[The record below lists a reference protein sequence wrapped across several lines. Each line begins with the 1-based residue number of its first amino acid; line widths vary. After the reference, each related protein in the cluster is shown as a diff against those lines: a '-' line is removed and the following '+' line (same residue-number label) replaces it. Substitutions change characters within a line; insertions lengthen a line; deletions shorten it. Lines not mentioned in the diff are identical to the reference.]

1 MTYKR
6 EAFSF
11 IVYFGLFIGCSENGE
26 RFTSETARLTANA
39 DPNPGDLVHAERAGG
54 RAQSRQ
60 RACLGRDVRAA
71 REPAISPT
79 GRGSPTSTATDYSTS
94 MTSIT
99 GRPAITRASGSITAQ
114 GAFGQN
120 LYSVAVAPAHNDSVI
135 TGLSNE
141 MQLVAD
147 FNGDGKVDMYLL
159 GWSGRGALCI
169 NQGTAAHA
177 DWTGP
182 SFICYQAWAAKNFAD
197 VNGDGRIDVEI
208 VDPSTPYDPYKDD
221 CRTLPLSWRLNNGNP
236 DPNTWPS
243 DSNYFHFVGVAAP
256 GALIDFNNDGL
267 PDTIHGIEATPDQRG
282 PYLIQSAGLQVSL
295 GQPDGTYRP
304 VTSGLEG
311 VLQPAVAFTDIDEDG
326 CIDVGTDETGY
337 RDNQT
342 WYVQDR
348 SGTTC
353 LATFHPVA
361 RTALP
366 YDPGF
371 RHYTVDVDNDGL
383 LDRVIIAHIGYG
395 SDGLAGGIH
404 VFRRQPGGGYQDLG
418 AAGTNIN
425 GTNVTEFYADQ
436 LSIDDWNGDG
446 KLDIAGAGQASI
458 PGTDEGI
465 ALWTSNLTTTNN
477 WLKVRT
483 ADITGFFAGA
493 ATIEVFDAGFSGDTS
508 HYVTPPKVLRTG
520 QAWAG
525 KLYHFGVGTRATVD
539 LRVTLPN
546 GTQNLEINGRDQPD
560 DRRGRRG
567 GRWRRHPL
575 DGGRRGT
582 GRHAGAATAGYA
594 SPVATT
600 PAATHSHA
608 RASDNAHVRSRERR
622 DAPGAARDGDRHLPA
637 SAARWRPER
646 GHRRVGRCD
655 RARHLGGGQQRQRL
669 RARRRP
675 GHDGQRRL
683 AIDLLRQEHC
693 RRGRWKRRDGD
704 IQSSGRVP
712 RHPDPRIPR
721 RRHRRPARR
730 RGFGHRQHLEQRER
744 DRHHDQR
751 DRSAGRREHGVDLD
765 HRRGRR
771 PLLPHDHDAR
781 WRHRRGPGGHRDRPV
796 HRRGAAVGRGPVGH
810 AGGGLPRRDGD
821 FASALTLSR
830 RRRVQNPPGAIA
842 GGTHFAR

>member
-1 MTYKR
+1 MTHKR
-6 EAFSF
+6 EVFSF
-11 IVYFGLFIGCSENGE
+11 IVIFGLFIGCSEIRE
-26 RFTSETARLTANA
+26 QSTSETARLTGNA
-39 DPNPGDLVHAERAGG
+39 DPNPVISFTQNALAVGLNRANEPPSAATCAPLGTGDLAYGTWLADFDGDG
-54 RAQSRQ
+54 R
-60 RACLGRDVRAA
+60 LDVYDVNHGQ
-71 REPAISPT
+71 T
-79 GRGSPTSTATDYSTS
+79 CHH
-94 MTSIT
+94 
-99 GRPAITRASGSITAQ
+99 SGLWLNNGA

-120 LYSVAVAPAHNDSVI
+120 LYSVAVTPAHNDSVI

-182 SFICYQAWAAKNFAD
+182 SFVCYQAWAAKNFAD

-208 VDPSTPYDPYKDD
+208 IDPSVPYDPYKDD

-243 DSNYFHFVGVAAP
+243 DSNDFDFVGVAPP

-282 PYLIQSAGLQVSL
+282 PYLIQSEGLQVSL

-348 SGTTC
+348 SGSTC

-371 RHYTVDVDNDGL
+371 RHYAVDVDNDGL

-404 VFRRQPGGGYQDLG
+404 VFRRLPSGGYQDLG
-418 AAGTNIN
+418 AAGTDIN

-465 ALWTSNLTTTNN
+465 ALWTSNLTTSNN

-483 ADITGFFAGA
+483 PDITGFFAGT
-493 ATIEVFDAGFSGDTS
+493 ATIELFDAGFSGDTS

-546 GTQNLEINGRDQPD
+546 GSQIARSAVATNGTIVVAAAAD
-560 DRRGRRG
+560 
-567 GRWRRHPL
+567 
-575 DGGRRGT
+575 
-582 GRHAGAATAGYA
+582 AGAG
-594 SPVATT
+594 T
-600 PAATHSHA
+600 PAAVDAGAPDATPAAPPPSTPPPSPPPPSPPPPSPPPPTPA
-608 RASDNAHVRSRERR
+608 PVPTTTTPTFVQGELR
-622 DAPGAARDGDRHLPA
+622 DAPGAARDRHRHLSPG
-637 SAARWRPER
+637 AAGGRPQR
-646 GHRRVGRCD
+646 GHRRLGRCS
-655 RARHLGGGQQRQRL
+655 RARHLGG
-669 RARRRP
+669 
-675 GHDGQRRL
+675 
-683 AIDLLRQEHC
+683 
-693 RRGRWKRRDGD
+693 
-704 IQSSGRVP
+704 
-712 RHPDPRIPR
+712 
-721 RRHRRPARR
+721 
-730 RGFGHRQHLEQRER
+730 
-744 DRHHDQR
+744 
-751 DRSAGRREHGVDLD
+751 
-765 HRRGRR
+765 
-771 PLLPHDHDAR
+771 
-781 WRHRRGPGGHRDRPV
+781 
-796 HRRGAAVGRGPVGH
+796 
-810 AGGGLPRRDGD
+810 
-821 FASALTLSR
+821 
-830 RRRVQNPPGAIA
+830 
-842 GGTHFAR
+842 